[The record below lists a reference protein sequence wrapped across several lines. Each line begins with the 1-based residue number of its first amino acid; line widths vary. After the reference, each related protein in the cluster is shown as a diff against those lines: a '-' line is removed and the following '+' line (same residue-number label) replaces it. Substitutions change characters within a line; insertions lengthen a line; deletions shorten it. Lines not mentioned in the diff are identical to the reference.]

1 MLDGSFDVVTA
12 IRDLA
17 VELDVLRR
25 RVRLLED
32 AVAGL
37 QAAEPAGEEP
47 TSAGSVGPA
56 GRKSGKR
63 EKTVAASAAGAS
75 VVTDDA
81 ADAG

>member
-32 AVAGL
+32 AVAVL
-37 QAAEPAGEEP
+37 QTAAPKSG
-47 TSAGSVGPA
+47 GSTELAEV
-56 GRKSGKR
+56 GRKGGKR
-63 EKTVAASAAGAS
+63 EKAVSDG
-75 VVTDDA
+75 D

>member
-32 AVAGL
+32 AVAVL
-37 QAAEPAGEEP
+37 SAP
-47 TSAGSVGPA
+47 TSAGSVGSA
-56 GRKSGKR
+56 GRKGSKR
-63 EKTVAASAAGAS
+63 EAASGLRPEP
-75 VVTDDA
+75 
-81 ADAG
+81 GEGPG

>member
-1 MLDGSFDVVTA
+1 MLDGSFDIAPA

-32 AVAGL
+32 AVAAL
-37 QAAEPAGEEP
+37 SAPAVEAGGE
-47 TSAGSVGPA
+47 PA
-56 GRKSGKR
+56 GRKGSKR
-63 EKTVAASAAGAS
+63 EKTAAASAAGSS